1 MSHSVAF
8 SPEAVTQLDDLEDYI
23 SDASSP
29 LVAAHFIDN
38 VISYCESLSLFP
50 LRGTCRDDLLP
61 TLRITH
67 FRHTTVIAFTVDS
80 QTKAVSILG
89 VFYGGKNY
97 AAFIENDGH

>member
-29 LVAAHFIDN
+29 VVAA
-38 VISYCESLSLFP
+38 
-50 LRGTCRDDLLP
+50 R
-61 TLRITH
+61 